1 MPPGELDD
9 ADFEVAAAEVTGDV
23 LIDVTSVLCGVC
35 RVLLDQRTAPP
46 LDVDVQESCRKEN
59 STVVSL
65 WETNGRT
72 GGKRG

>member
-1 MPPGELDD
+1 MPDGELDD
-9 ADFEVAAAEVTGDV
+9 ADFAAVSAEALGGV

-46 LDVDVQESCRKEN
+46 LVVDVQERCRKEN

-65 WETNGRT
+65 WETIGRT
-72 GGKRG
+72 DGKRA

>member
-1 MPPGELDD
+1 MPTGELDA
-9 ADFEVAAAEVTGDV
+9 ADFGVASAEAIGGV

-46 LDVDVQESCRKEN
+46 LGVDVQERCRNEN

-72 GGKRG
+72 GGKLG